1 MPKVRILSVKKI
13 ALKAAGFSIVKLPAV
28 GFSVVLSVDKAQE
41 ALIKD
46 TKIRKALEAT
56 AKDSYKKYLLQ
67 TAKRLQKFDK
77 LFAGM
82 LKKGAAPAVV
92 AKQAEALKKTLEK
105 ESPKWEKAA
114 AREVMERLK
123 RLAKKKR

>member
-82 LKKGAAPAVV
+82 LKKGAAPTVV
-92 AKQAEALKKTLEK
+92 AKQAGALKKALEK

-123 RLAKKKR
+123 KLAKKKR